1 MMLEQIAK
9 HGWEYTYGPIFAYI
23 DTIFPPETWVKY
35 DDELRKVAEPI
46 IGPEVTLELAGIVEV
61 ARGIGHNV
69 TMSELE
75 FFQIFYEI
83 LMQCTGILA
92 KDEAGHVLH
101 GRNMDIGLP
110 VENVTAQVSW
120 KRGGQ
125 TMM

>member
-1 MMLEQIAK
+1 M
-9 HGWEYTYGPIFAYI
+9 
-23 DTIFPPETWVKY
+23 KY

>member
-83 LMQCTGILA
+83 LMQCTGIQYSPKMRQA
-92 KDEAGHVLH
+92 TCCTAGTWTSAC
-101 GRNMDIGLP
+101 R
-110 VENVTAQVSW
+110 W
-120 KRGGQ
+120 K
-125 TMM
+125 T